1 MKSFLWAF
9 LMVIVMINT
18 ASCRSEPMV
27 VTEKAII
34 FIPGYS
40 GSALRN
46 QSTGERIW
54 LTVSEALW
62 GSSTLALDEEGLEI
76 SGSTGHRQ

>member
-40 GSALRN
+40 GSALKKK
-46 QSTGERIW
+46 
-54 LTVSEALW
+54 
-62 GSSTLALDEEGLEI
+62 SSRQQRHLLLDTKQQLSP
-76 SGSTGHRQ
+76 SG